1 MLPLQGTIA
10 YPLPLV
16 DDFPNFPALVG
27 YVSSKNSLEGTVPL
41 DVSRR
46 DFTWK
51 VIIFTGEPSVPTF
64 RAGRPKPTHGE

>member
-16 DDFPNFPALVG
+16 DNFPNFPALVG

-46 DFTWK
+46 DFTFSRSSFSQ
-51 VIIFTGEPSVPTF
+51 VNQPFQLSGAFPL
-64 RAGRPKPTHGE
+64 